1 VHIIDSGSLNDSEQQ
16 LISTVL
22 SSYGFTSDWK
32 AQRGRGGMNNSTFM
46 IEMGQECYVL
56 RQYETHNDRMK
67 IAFEHEVLSTLSR
80 SEFEL
85 DVPAPVS
92 LPDDKHATFLTVQDR
107 SSGRS
112 KIVTLFHYREGHNPV
127 WNTPEQL
134 SGLGRAA
141 GMLSSVMARLPISLA
156 PVYPP
161 YYQIQEAYPLCS
173 PEKLLQI
180 CTSPPGTLMACADD
194 LQKLKVVLPDLFNT
208 LRGLELLPHQ
218 LVHGDLNA
226 SNVLADSREI
236 ICAILDFEFATW
248 DLRVM
253 ELAVPMSD
261 LLTMDKEQSWMWE
274 ALEGLIQGFRQQV
287 SLEPE
292 ELSMIPA
299 LILLRSLDVVMHFI
313 SRLFEGTDEPE
324 VAVQQIRKLRERIDW
339 MKGNEERLREL
350 LV

>member
-1 VHIIDSGSLNDSEQQ
+1 M
-16 LISTVL
+16 STVL
-22 SSYGFTSDWK
+22 SSYGFTSNWN

-46 IEMGQECYVL
+46 VEIDQGCYVL
-56 RQYETHNDRMK
+56 RQYETHNDLMK
-67 IAFEHEVLSTLSR
+67 IAFEHEVLAALSR
-80 SEFEL
+80 SDFEL
-85 DVPAPVS
+85 HVPAPVN
-92 LPDDKHATFLTVQDR
+92 LPDNKDATFLVVQDR

-112 KIVTLFHYREGHNPV
+112 KIVTLFHYRVGHNPV

-134 SGLGRAA
+134 SGLGKAA
-141 GMLSSVMARLPISLA
+141 GKLSSVMASLPISLA

-173 PEKLLQI
+173 PEKLLQL
-180 CTSPPGTLMACADD
+180 CTSPPDTLMACADD
-194 LQKLKVVLPDLFNT
+194 LQNLKVVLPDLFDT
-208 LRGLELLPHQ
+208 LRGMEVLPHQ

-226 SNVLADSREI
+226 SNVLADSQEG

-261 LLTMDKEQSWMWE
+261 LLTMDKEEAWVWA

-287 SLEPE
+287 SLEPK
-292 ELSMIPA
+292 ELSVIPE

-324 VAVQQIRKLRERIDW
+324 VAVQQIRKLRERVHW
-339 MKGNEERLREL
+339 MKVNEERLREL
-350 LV
+350 LI

>member
-1 VHIIDSGSLNDSEQQ
+1 
-16 LISTVL
+16 
-22 SSYGFTSDWK
+22 
-32 AQRGRGGMNNSTFM
+32 MNNSTF
-46 IEMGQECYVL
+46 IVEINQECYVL
-56 RQYETHNDRMK
+56 RQYETHNDPMK
-67 IAFEHEVLSTLSR
+67 IAFEHEVLSALSR

-85 DVPAPVS
+85 DVPAPVN
-92 LPDDKHATFLTVQDR
+92 LPDNKDATFLSVQDQLT
-107 SSGRS
+107 GHT

-127 WNTPEQL
+127 WNTPDQL
-134 SGLGRAA
+134 IGLGRAA
-141 GMLSSVMARLPISLA
+141 GMLSSVMACLSISLP

-173 PEKLLQI
+173 PDTLLQL
-180 CTSPPGTLMACADD
+180 CTSPPDTLMECADD
-194 LQKLKVVLPDLFNT
+194 LQKLKVVLPDLFDT
-208 LRGLELLPHQ
+208 LRGMEFLPHQ

-226 SNVLADSREI
+226 SNVLADSQDT

-261 LLTMDKEQSWMWE
+261 LLTMDKEQAWMWE
-274 ALEGLIQGFRQQV
+274 ALEGLIQGFREQV

-292 ELSMIPA
+292 ELNVIPA

-313 SRLFEGTDEPE
+313 SRLFEGIDEPE
-324 VAVQQIRKLRERIDW
+324 VAVQQIRKLRERVDW
-339 MKGNEERLREL
+339 MKGNEKRLREL

>member
-1 VHIIDSGSLNDSEQQ
+1 MHIIEPGSLNDSEQQ

-22 SSYGFTSDWK
+22 SSYGFTSNWK
-32 AQRGRGGMNNSTFM
+32 AQRGKGGMNNSTFM
-46 IEMGQECYVL
+46 VEINEECYVL
-56 RQYETHNDRMK
+56 RQYETHNDQMK
-67 IAFEHEVLSTLSR
+67 IAFEHEVLSALSR

-85 DVPAPVS
+85 DVPVPVS
-92 LPDDKHATFLTVQDR
+92 LPDDKHATFLAVQDR

-161 YYQIQEAYPLCS
+161 YYQIQEAYPLCA
-173 PEKLLQI
+173 PEKLLQL
-180 CTSPPGTLMACADD
+180 CTSPPNTLMACTDD
-194 LQKLKVVLPDLFNT
+194 LQKLKEVLPDLFHT
-208 LRGLELLPHQ
+208 LRGMEDLPHQ

-226 SNVLADSREI
+226 SNVLADSQDI

-261 LLTMDKEQSWMWE
+261 LLTMDKEQAWVWE
-274 ALEGLIQGFRQQV
+274 ALESLIQGFRQQV

-292 ELSMIPA
+292 ELGVIPT

-324 VAVQQIRKLRERIDW
+324 VAVQQIRKLRERVDW
-339 MKGNEERLREL
+339 MKSNEERLREL
-350 LV
+350 LI

>member
-1 VHIIDSGSLNDSEQQ
+1 
-16 LISTVL
+16 
-22 SSYGFTSDWK
+22 
-32 AQRGRGGMNNSTFM
+32 MNNSTFM
-46 IEMGQECYVL
+46 VEIDQERYVL
-56 RQYETHNDRMK
+56 RQYETHNDQTK
-67 IAFEHEVLSTLSR
+67 IAFEHEVLAALSR

-85 DVPAPVS
+85 HVPAPVN
-92 LPDDKHATFLTVQDR
+92 LPDNKDATFLVVQDR

-134 SGLGRAA
+134 SGLGKAA
-141 GMLSSVMARLPISLA
+141 GKLSSVMAHLSISLA

-173 PEKLLQI
+173 PEKLLQL
-180 CTSPPGTLMACADD
+180 CTSPPDTLMACADD
-194 LQKLKVVLPDLFNT
+194 LQNLKIVLPNLFDT
-208 LRGLELLPHQ
+208 LRGMEVLPHQ

-226 SNVLADSREI
+226 SNVLADSQEG
-236 ICAILDFEFATW
+236 ICAILDFEFATR

-261 LLTMDKEQSWMWE
+261 LLTMDKEEAWMWV

-287 SLEPE
+287 SLEPK
-292 ELSMIPA
+292 ELSVIPE

-324 VAVQQIRKLRERIDW
+324 VAVQQIRKLRERVDW

-350 LV
+350 LI

>member
-1 VHIIDSGSLNDSEQQ
+1 MHIINSASLNDSEQE
-16 LISTVL
+16 LLSTVL
-22 SSYGFTSDWK
+22 SLYGFTSNWK
-32 AQRGRGGMNNSTFM
+32 AERGRGGMNNSTF
-46 IEMGQECYVL
+46 IVEINQECYVL
-56 RQYETHNDRMK
+56 RQYETHNDPMK
-67 IAFEHEVLSTLSR
+67 IAFEHKVLSALSR

-85 DVPAPVS
+85 DVPAPVN
-92 LPDDKHATFLTVQDR
+92 LPDNKDATFLAVQDQLT
-107 SSGRS
+107 GHT

-127 WNTPEQL
+127 WNTADQL
-134 SGLGRAA
+134 IGLGRAA
-141 GMLSSVMARLPISLA
+141 GMLSSVMACLSISLT

-173 PEKLLQI
+173 PDILLQL
-180 CTSPPGTLMACADD
+180 CTSPPDTLMECAAD
-194 LQKLKVVLPDLFNT
+194 LQKLKVVLPDLFDT
-208 LRGLELLPHQ
+208 LRGMEFLPHQ

-226 SNVLADSREI
+226 SNVLADSQDT

-261 LLTMDKEQSWMWE
+261 LLTMDKEQAWMWE
-274 ALEGLIQGFRQQV
+274 ALEGLIQGFREQV

-292 ELSMIPA
+292 ELNVIPA

-313 SRLFEGTDEPE
+313 SRLFEGIDEPG
-324 VAVQQIRKLRERIDW
+324 VAVQQIRKLRERVDW
-339 MKGNEERLREL
+339 MKGNEKRLREL

>member
-1 VHIIDSGSLNDSEQQ
+1 MHIIDSDSLNDSEQQ

-22 SSYGFTSDWK
+22 SSYGFTSNWN

-46 IEMGQECYVL
+46 VEINQECYVL
-56 RQYETHNDRMK
+56 RQYETHNDQEK
-67 IAFEHEVLSTLSR
+67 IAFEHEVLSALLR
-80 SEFEL
+80 SDLEL
-85 DVPAPVS
+85 HVPEPVS
-92 LPDDKHATFLTVQDR
+92 LPDDKDATFLTVQDR
-107 SSGRS
+107 LTGHT

-127 WNTPEQL
+127 WITPDQL
-134 SGLGRAA
+134 IGLGRAA
-141 GMLSSVMARLPISLA
+141 GMLSSVMASLPISLA

-173 PEKLLQI
+173 PEKLLQL
-180 CTSPPGTLMACADD
+180 CTSPPDMLVACADD
-194 LQKLKVVLPDLFNT
+194 LQKLKMVLPDLFDT
-208 LRGLELLPHQ
+208 LRGMEVLPHQ

-226 SNVLADSREI
+226 SNVLADSQEG

-261 LLTMDKEQSWMWE
+261 LLTMDKDEAWIWA

-287 SLEPE
+287 SLEPK
-292 ELSMIPA
+292 ELSVIPE
-299 LILLRSLDVVMHFI
+299 LVLLRSLDVVMHFI

-324 VAVQQIRKLRERIDW
+324 VAVQQIRTLRERVDW

-350 LV
+350 LM